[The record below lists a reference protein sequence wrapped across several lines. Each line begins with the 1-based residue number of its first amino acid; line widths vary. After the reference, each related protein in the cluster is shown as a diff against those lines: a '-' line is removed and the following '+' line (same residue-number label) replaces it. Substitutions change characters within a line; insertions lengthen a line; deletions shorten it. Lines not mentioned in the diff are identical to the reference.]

1 MGNSFINSYG
11 SYEDWGYYSNNL
23 ELQVLDS
30 IGNIV
35 FESEGF
41 ANYKII
47 EG

>member
-11 SYEDWGYYSNNL
+11 SYKDWGYYSNNL

-47 EG
+47 EV